1 MNVKQKFYHEAEEV
15 AKMEG
20 MVKNTA
26 SWHAIVP
33 KHRST
38 SPPAAG
44 ANAGG
49 EVICRTCYI

>member
-44 ANAGG
+44 AIAGR
-49 EVICRTCYI
+49 EVVMF